1 MIKRKKK
8 TEKIKKFYI
17 TTAIDYPNA
26 EPHIGHA
33 YQKVIADV
41 IARWH
46 KMLGEDVYFLTGT
59 DEHGKKIQEKAEQ
72 EGKKPREFV
81 DEKVEKFKLAW
92 RALNIDYNRFI
103 RTTDLDHELLVKQV
117 IEKCNENGDIYKG
130 NYEGLYCT
138 GCEAYYTEKE
148 CVDGKCPMHNR
159 ELEKISEESYFFK
172 LSKYQKF
179 LLNLYRKNKNFIM
192 PEERKSEIINRVK
205 EGLKDL
211 SISRTSFNWGIPFPL
226 DKKHIV
232 YVWFDALFNYI
243 SGAGKNEAYWPAN
256 IHLLGKDN
264 GWFHCVYWP
273 AFLKSA
279 GYKMPETVFVHGF
292 LTVESQKISK
302 SLGNVISPIYLT
314 DKYGTDSV
322 RYFICRNFVFG
333 QDGDFSEKNLIERH
347 NSELADKFGNLVS
360 RVTALAEKYGV
371 KKVENKLLQKIKIKE
386 IEKLMENYEVDK
398 ALSEIFGFIDL
409 CNEYVQSKKPW
420 ETHDS
425 KVLYELIDSI
435 KSITILLWPFIPRTC
450 EKIAQQLEFELVYTN
465 IKKNL
470 DYKNIKKSEILF
482 HKIEVKEKREEKAQ
496 VLAVNEKIN
505 KDGLNVKVMGTVKY
519 DEFAKLDLRVGTV
532 KKVEDV
538 EGADKL
544 LKLEV
549 DCGEG
554 KNRIILAGIKKYY
567 SKEELKGKQIVVIV
581 NLEPRNMK
589 GITSEGMLL
598 AASDDKHEKVV
609 LLTTE
614 KKVDAG
620 FKVS

>member
-1 MIKRKKK
+1 
-8 TEKIKKFYI
+8 
-17 TTAIDYPNA
+17 
-26 EPHIGHA
+26 
-33 YQKVIADV
+33 
-41 IARWH
+41 
-46 KMLGEDVYFLTGT
+46 
-59 DEHGKKIQEKAEQ
+59 
-72 EGKKPREFV
+72 
-81 DEKVEKFKLAW
+81 
-92 RALNIDYNRFI
+92 
-103 RTTDLDHELLVKQV
+103 
-117 IEKCNENGDIYKG
+117 
-130 NYEGLYCT
+130 
-138 GCEAYYTEKE
+138 
-148 CVDGKCPMHNR
+148 
-159 ELEKISEESYFFK
+159 
-172 LSKYQKF
+172 
-179 LLNLYRKNKNFIM
+179 
-192 PEERKSEIINRVK
+192 
-205 EGLKDL
+205 
-211 SISRTSFNWGIPFPL
+211 
-226 DKKHIV
+226 
-232 YVWFDALFNYI
+232 
-243 SGAGKNEAYWPAN
+243 
-256 IHLLGKDN
+256 
-264 GWFHCVYWP
+264 
-273 AFLKSA
+273 
-279 GYKMPETVFVHGF
+279 MPETVFVHGF